1 MCVCVVSQSSPP
13 PISSLLSVC
22 NSPSLPSS
30 LSPPPSFPLP
40 PSIPPSLPLSSLP
53 SLSRRKRDYAQQS
66 IPALLSSRGVDPS
79 LIIPKVCRKE
89 RGGAGQQE
97 GAARTISA
105 TKDKASRECVCVC
118 TRVCVCVHVIASAC
132 PIMLCVQVPVLSLR
146 PSCHWRYLMTRSM
159 TVALRRAGWP

>member
-1 MCVCVVSQSSPP
+1 MCVCCPQSSPP

-22 NSPSLPSS
+22 N
-30 LSPPPSFPLP
+30 FPLP
-40 PSIPPSLPLSSLP
+40 PSLPPSFPPPLSSLP
-53 SLSRRKRDYAQQS
+53 PPLSRRKRDYAQQS

-89 RGGAGQQE
+89 RGGTGQQE
-97 GAARTISA
+97 AAARTISA

-118 TRVCVCVHVIASAC
+118 ARVCVCVCVHVIASAC

-146 PSCHWRYLMTRSM
+146 PSCRWRYLMTRSM
-159 TVALRRAGWP
+159 TVVLRRAGWP